1 MNGQTTTSP
10 AIGDDT
16 IELELTPEQLL
27 ALSQA
32 GEQEEPAAPAPIS
45 AVTAPGRISA
55 FFAPPPLFK
64 VGTSSRSGGWYHTPM
79 AKMAGAVIGYLTFAW
94 WGASQLAWQPQPPAT
109 AAARP
114 AIVSAGP
121 ALIAISSKPAVRVTN
136 AFDATEVF
144 EFPTGTSDAEGRD
157 KVAQILLQRARERQ
171 SQWERIKPVV
181 GLRTGSLYRLHKLKP
196 VHFRSTHYIGV
207 AWFWGFGAAR
217 KITDPYPP
225 IMGVCHRVY
234 ATYARAANAL

>member
-1 MNGQTTTSP
+1 MNGQTTISP

-16 IELELTPEQLL
+16 IELQLTPEQLL

-32 GEQEEPAAPAPIS
+32 AELEEPVAPAQIS
-45 AVTAPGRISA
+45 AVTASGRRSA

-64 VGTSSRSGGWYHTPM
+64 VIPSSRSRGWHHTPI
-79 AKMAGAVIGYLTFAW
+79 AKMAGAIIGYLAFAW

-114 AIVSAGP
+114 TVVSAGP
-121 ALIAISSKPAVRVTN
+121 ALIAISSKPAMRVTN

-157 KVAQILLQRARERQ
+157 KVAQILWQRARERQ
-171 SQWERIKPVV
+171 SQWERIKPMA
-181 GLRTGSLYRLHKLKP
+181 GLRTGSVL
-196 VHFRSTHYIGV
+196 
-207 AWFWGFGAAR
+207 
-217 KITDPYPP
+217 PP
-225 IMGVCHRVY
+225 P
-234 ATYARAANAL
+234 